1 MFSWPF
7 IFRRLTTTAEDALG
21 INNKARIWAK
31 LAVERDSNVL
41 GDADPSSVLP
51 ADFIIPF
58 ENVYRDKTPP
68 TLLIELDA
76 LKFGASIDSVHSTP
90 TDDSAATPFSELSR
104 PAQIRTYPAEVSFA
118 VTDLDTYETKQH
130 TFSLAKDVNFV
141 TAHPCVPSSHVK
153 ILRSPSSPTIQQVDL
168 SGRGAGGKA
177 VSVVGMSMPFDHDLF
192 VVTDTVIGHPLHKS
206 YTYTALHLSELM
218 AKQDF
223 SLEALLDDY
232 SNAAHRPSLTPTS
245 AKSAAKFLVIDCI
258 TGFQSLPQEH
268 EIPLSP
274 VVSRHGSYSFP
285 TPRRSSTISSND
297 LNGNNSQHSPISP
310 ITASGECSSPTTL
323 EGVKEGGAIAGGS
336 MESASKKMHSE
347 TRRRQF
353 GSDMEILVRAFC
365 AEKGWNAL
373 ISRRRRGCLACAI
386 REAGALGWKVIIRV
400 D

>member
-1 MFSWPF
+1 MA
-7 IFRRLTTTAEDALG
+7 IDRKLTTLAEDALG
-21 INNKARIWAK
+21 INKKARIWAK

-76 LKFGASIDSVHSTP
+76 LKLWAPVDSAHTTP
-90 TDDSAATPFSELSR
+90 AEDNAATPFSELSR
-104 PAQIRTYPAEVSFA
+104 PAQIHTYPAEVSFT
-118 VTDLDTYETKQH
+118 VTDLDTYQTKQH
-130 TFSLAKDVNFV
+130 TFSLTKDVNFV

-168 SGRGAGGKA
+168 SGRGAAGKA
-177 VSVVGMSMPFDHDLF
+177 VSVVGMSIPFRSRLF
-192 VVTDTVIGHPLHKS
+192 VVADTTTGHPLHKS
-206 YTYTALHLSELM
+206 YTYTALHLSDLM

-223 SLEALLDDY
+223 SLDALLDDY
-232 SNAAHRPSLTPTS
+232 SSAAHRPSLTPTS

-274 VVSRHGSYSFP
+274 VASRHGSYSFP
-285 TPRRSSTISSND
+285 TPSRSST
-297 LNGNNSQHSPISP
+297 NNSNSKDINDNNHSPVSP
-310 ITASGECSSPTTL
+310 ITAAATECASPTTI
-323 EGVKEGGAIAGGS
+323 EGVKEGGATGGGN